1 MVCPHFQGLIMVHQW
16 LIIIFPYFPYS
27 SGQEWGFFFH
37 FQKHL
42 HILRMHWSS
51 LCSAHAAGRHWVPGE
66 YPDNKIQQN
75 CLFFFLNLAIFFEFW
90 CHYLFDPVKI
100 GWNRFYSCQK
110 YTIYAKIPRLPLGVT
125 MRGGGKSPRNVD
137 KPHIRS
143 GYVHILGMIWQ
154 TKRSIVLAFF
164 C

>member
-1 MVCPHFQGLIMVHQW
+1 MVNHHFP
-16 LIIIFPYFPYS
+16 IFSLFKWPGMGIFFPFSKTPAYTQNALVILVRRACRRS
-27 SGQEWGFFFH
+27 TLGPWG
-37 FQKHL
+37 
-42 HILRMHWSS
+42 ISR
-51 LCSAHAAGRHWVPGE
+51 
-66 YPDNKIQQN
+66 QQDTTK
-75 CLFFFLNLAIFFEFW
+75 LFVFFLNLAIFFEFW

>member
-1 MVCPHFQGLIMVHQW
+1 MPGHCGGSGSHRQDLLDWKIRPLDHLFILPQKKWVDLKMVCPHFQGLIMVHQW

-75 CLFFFLNLAIFFEFW
+75 CLFFSWTLPLFLNFGATIFLIQSKLAGIVLI
-90 CHYLFDPVKI
+90 HAKNIPYLLRYHVF
-100 GWNRFYSCQK
+100 
-110 YTIYAKIPRLPLGVT
+110 
-125 MRGGGKSPRNVD
+125 
-137 KPHIRS
+137 RS
-143 GYVHILGMIWQ
+143 G
-154 TKRSIVLAFF
+154 
-164 C
+164 

>member
-1 MVCPHFQGLIMVHQW
+1 MARNGDFFSIFKNTCIYSECTGHPCAPRMPQVDTGSLGNIPTTRYNKTVC
-16 LIIIFPYFPYS
+16 
-27 SGQEWGFFFH
+27 
-37 FQKHL
+37 
-42 HILRMHWSS
+42 
-51 LCSAHAAGRHWVPGE
+51 
-66 YPDNKIQQN
+66 
-75 CLFFFLNLAIFFEFW
+75 FFLNLAIFFEFW